1 MDGLAD
7 SGQKLTGLTAR
18 QAGLVSCTVCGKL
31 DRPRRTCRRC
41 GSALHS
47 RKPFSLQRTMAWLIT
62 GIVLYIPAN
71 LYPMLITR
79 TLGTEE
85 KNTIIGGVISLIE
98 HGSWF
103 VAAVV
108 GIASVVVPIGK
119 FIVIGV
125 LVASIVGAWRLD
137 AKQRLHVYEI
147 TEFIGRWSM
156 IDVFVVAIL
165 VALVQLDF
173 IATVNPGFAAICFA
187 GSVVFT
193 MLAAQSLDPRLIWD
207 SRETDSGS
215 GQHG

>member
-1 MDGLAD
+1 MDDLANT
-7 SGQKLTGLTAR
+7 GTRQGGLTAR
-18 QAGLVSCTVCGKL
+18 QAGLIACTSCGRL
-31 DRPRRTCRRC
+31 DTPRETCARC
-41 GSALHS
+41 GTPLHS
-47 RKPFSLQRTMAWLIT
+47 RYPQSIQRTLAWLAA
-62 GIVLYIPAN
+62 GIVCFIPAN

-85 KNTIIGGVISLIE
+85 QSTIIGGVIELVSYDAY
-98 HGSWF
+98 F

-108 GIASVVVPIGK
+108 GIASIFIPVAK

-125 LVASIVGAWRLD
+125 LVASIRRAWRLD
-137 AKQRLHVYEI
+137 PHHRLHLYEI

-173 IATVNPGFAAICFA
+173 IASVNPGLAAVSFAL
-187 GSVVFT
+187 SVIFT

-207 SRETDSGS
+207 SLNESDGDE
-215 GQHG
+215 

>member
-7 SGQKLTGLTAR
+7 TGQKLGGLTAR
-18 QAGLVSCTVCGKL
+18 QAGLVSCSVCGRL
-31 DRPRRTCRRC
+31 DHPREACARC
-41 GSALHS
+41 GAALYS
-47 RKPFSLQRTMAWLIT
+47 RKPLSIQRTLAWLLA

-79 TLGTEE
+79 TLGSEE

-98 HGSWF
+98 HDAWF
-103 VAAVV
+103 VATVV
-108 GIASVVVPIGK
+108 GVASVLVPIGK

-125 LVASIVGAWRLD
+125 LVASILGAWRLD
-137 AKQRLHVYEI
+137 PHQRLRVYEV
-147 TEFIGRWSM
+147 TEFVGRWSM

-173 IATVNPGFAAICFA
+173 VATVNPGFAAICFA
-187 GSVVFT
+187 ASVIFT

-207 SRETDSGS
+207 AQDGTE
-215 GQHG
+215 